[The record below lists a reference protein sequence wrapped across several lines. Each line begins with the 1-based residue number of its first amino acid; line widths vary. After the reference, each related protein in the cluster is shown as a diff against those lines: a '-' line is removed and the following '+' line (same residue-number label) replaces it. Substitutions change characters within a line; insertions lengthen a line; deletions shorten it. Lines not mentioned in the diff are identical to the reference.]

1 MSQNTRMK
9 IGYARVSTTDQNL
22 QSQIDSLNA
31 AGCDAVV
38 SEKASGASSTR
49 PELDKLLGKLGQ
61 GDVLV
66 VARLDRLGRS
76 LPHLIDV
83 VQTLEAG
90 GAGLHSLSEAI
101 DTTTAGGRLIFHL
114 MGALA
119 QFERSLIIERT
130 QAGLQAARKRG
141 AKIGRP
147 QALTSGQVAH
157 AKTLIAGGESP
168 SAVARSLGVNRA
180 TLYRALAKPSG
191 SPLERAAANA

>member
-1 MSQNTRMK
+1 MSQNCGMK

-22 QSQIDSLNA
+22 QSQIDALTV
-31 AGCDAVV
+31 AGCSEVV
-38 SEKASGASSTR
+38 SDEVSGAATKR
-49 PELDKLLGKLGQ
+49 PKLDKLLTRLMH

-66 VARLDRLGRS
+66 VVRLDRLGRS

-83 VQTLEAG
+83 VQTIEAR

-114 MGALA
+114 MGALG
-119 QFERSLIIERT
+119 QFERTLIIERT

-141 AKIGRP
+141 AKVGRP
-147 QALTSGQVAH
+147 PALSGTQVAH

-168 SAVARSLGVNRA
+168 SAVAQSLGVSRA
-180 TLYRALAKPSG
+180 TLYRALASVLAVLP
-191 SPLERAAANA
+191 RR